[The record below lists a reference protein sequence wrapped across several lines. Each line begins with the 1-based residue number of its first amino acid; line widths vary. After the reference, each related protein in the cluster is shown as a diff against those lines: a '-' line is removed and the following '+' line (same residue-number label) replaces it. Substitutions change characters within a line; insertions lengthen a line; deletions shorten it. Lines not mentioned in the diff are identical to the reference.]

1 MRRIVIAAAIA
12 SSVSACASVTQAVSA
27 YGSAALTGAKAAN
40 DTLIEANKAAM
51 CATPVSALV
60 RHPELVPAVKSLCGA
75 GELLK

>member
-12 SSVSACASVTQAVSA
+12 SSVSACASVSQAVNA

-40 DTLIEANKAAM
+40 DTLLEANKAAI
-51 CATPVSALV
+51 CATPVSALL
-60 RHPELVPAVKSLCGA
+60 RHPEWVPAVKSLCGA